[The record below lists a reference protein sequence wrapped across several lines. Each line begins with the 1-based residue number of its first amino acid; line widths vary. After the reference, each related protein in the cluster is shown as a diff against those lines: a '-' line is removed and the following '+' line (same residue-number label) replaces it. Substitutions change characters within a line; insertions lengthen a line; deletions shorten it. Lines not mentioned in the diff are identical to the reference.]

1 MISVHNADAASG
13 LARDLAFNTKHLG
26 ITLADGGPGFET
38 LTEIRLQTFLLLIL
52 SGMFMRFEWEKWLLV
67 ELCFCWISSPKV
79 GEVLWGFPFVVGGTG
94 QGSSNGDAELGNLSQ
109 VESC

>member
-1 MISVHNADAASG
+1 MG
-13 LARDLAFNTKHLG
+13 LCRYR
-26 ITLADGGPGFET
+26 TLY
-38 LTEIRLQTFLLLIL
+38 FLLL
-52 SGMFMRFEWEKWLLV
+52 RFEIITGIV
-67 ELCFCWISSPKV
+67 FTVSSSLSSYKTPLRWTSSLKV

>member
-1 MISVHNADAASG
+1 MKHTSILFVMTSVHNADAASG

-52 SGMFMRFEWEKWLLV
+52 SLFRLGRCVRWETLTL
-67 ELCFCWISSPKV
+67 I
-79 GEVLWGFPFVVGGTG
+79 
-94 QGSSNGDAELGNLSQ
+94 DAIKHK
-109 VESC
+109 